1 MLYDYG
7 SIIDWD
13 VKSPFKLKGK
23 YAFRIFLTFEKHDKV
38 VVQQRGGFSTKS
50 QANKARDKIIA
61 ELHYGKYVYQPRC
74 KLGEYMDWWLE
85 NVVKREHKANTYDS
99 YYYQTKN
106 HIKPTIGSIWLQDLN
121 QSHLTKALSSIASS
135 VSLGVAKQDLVILR
149 SALVFAEVEG
159 LVSVNPAKNYK
170 LPVALRGTPTS
181 ATDNKIHIDTSSTLS
196 FDQVIRLLLASVD
209 SPIFMEVLFA
219 VCMGLRKSEI
229 IGIKYSDIDFT
240 RRVLLIRRQLGKDYT
255 KPPEQIDVKQ
265 VTRQEINPKT
275 KSSSRELII
284 PDCVFAAILEK
295 RKWYEAAMRRRR
307 GYFQDLDF
315 VCCSSYGRPRSRAYL
330 FEPFK
335 KLLAKCDLP
344 DVEWRS
350 LRRTH
355 ATLLYNNNVSLKAI
369 SVALGHA
376 TQAVTMEHYIDRRPV
391 LIPKA
396 AKNMDEFVNDLLPDW
411 ETLFEKRTMIGISD
425 EDIDKGLLKACTP

>member
-1 MLYDYG
+1 M
-7 SIIDWD
+7 
-13 VKSPFKLKGK
+13 
-23 YAFRIFLTFEKHDKV
+23 
-38 VVQQRGGFSTKS
+38 
-50 QANKARDKIIA
+50 
-61 ELHYGKYVYQPRC
+61 
-74 KLGEYMDWWLE
+74 
-85 NVVKREHKANTYDS
+85 
-99 YYYQTKN
+99 
-106 HIKPTIGSIWLQDLN
+106 
-121 QSHLTKALSSIASS
+121 
-135 VSLGVAKQDLVILR
+135 
-149 SALVFAEVEG
+149 
-159 LVSVNPAKNYK
+159 
-170 LPVALRGTPTS
+170 
-181 ATDNKIHIDTSSTLS
+181 
-196 FDQVIRLLLASVD
+196 
-209 SPIFMEVLFA
+209 
-219 VCMGLRKSEI
+219 
-229 IGIKYSDIDFT
+229 
-240 RRVLLIRRQLGKDYT
+240 
-255 KPPEQIDVKQ
+255 KQ

-376 TQAVTMEHYIDRRPV
+376 TQAVTIEHYIDRRPV